1 MVWKFP
7 LKTWFFGVWTS
18 FQLKLG
24 GARWNKNLIYTDN
37 IGKKMLFLACA
48 SVRNSLLKFLV
59 GVMGAQICPPRQKTP
74 KFGFQAYIFSRAW
87 KWKGVVPNIFPR
99 LFGMYLTPPDH
110 QNIKI
115 FFWRVATIFA
125 KRHWFFVFLG
135 LYIETPGLYLETRG
149 SAGISRVKRLHK
161 AKCQ

>member
-1 MVWKFP
+1 
-7 LKTWFFGVWTS
+7 
-18 FQLKLG
+18 
-24 GARWNKNLIYTDN
+24 
-37 IGKKMLFLACA
+37 MLFLACE

-59 GVMGAQICPPRQKTP
+59 AVMGAQICPPRQKTP
-74 KFGFQAYIFSRAW
+74 KFGFQTQIFSRAW
-87 KWKGVVPNIFPR
+87 KWKGVVPNKFPR

-125 KRHWFFVFLG
+125 KRHWFFAFLG

-149 SAGISRVKRLHK
+149 SAGISRVNVFALKKIVIVNFCMFMNIVQHSLLVFTPLPASSRCPK
-161 AKCQ
+161 TS